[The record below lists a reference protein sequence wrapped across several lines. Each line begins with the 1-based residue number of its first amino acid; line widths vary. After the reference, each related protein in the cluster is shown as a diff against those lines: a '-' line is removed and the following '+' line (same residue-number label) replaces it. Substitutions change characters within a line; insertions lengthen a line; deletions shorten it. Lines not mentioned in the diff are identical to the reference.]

1 MYIGLLEIQQAYES
15 SHVWAYRVVKY
26 CPINC
31 NWGNMLLLCHI
42 LTPNNGLKSILI
54 FVSKYVFSR
63 GIFINFNYILV
74 KNHVETQVN
83 EK

>member
-1 MYIGLLEIQQAYES
+1 
-15 SHVWAYRVVKY
+15 
-26 CPINC
+26 
-31 NWGNMLLLCHI
+31 MLLLGHI

-83 EK
+83 AN